1 LVAVSVNQ
9 QQLPEG
15 SKAKAT
21 GTLLA
26 VGIAHSLK
34 VAVVAANAGRVAT
47 NVGKRTISKRKGTTV
62 PNVLNLLAACE
73 RLEITEIMT
82 RTYSI

>member
-1 LVAVSVNQ
+1 MVAVSANQ
-9 QQLPEG
+9 QQLPDG

-21 GTLLA
+21 GILLA
-26 VGIAHSLK
+26 VGIAHSVK

-47 NVGKRTISKRKGTTV
+47 NDGKRTISKRTETTLT
-62 PNVLNLLAACE
+62 NVLNLLTACE
-73 RLEITEIMT
+73 RLEITEFKT